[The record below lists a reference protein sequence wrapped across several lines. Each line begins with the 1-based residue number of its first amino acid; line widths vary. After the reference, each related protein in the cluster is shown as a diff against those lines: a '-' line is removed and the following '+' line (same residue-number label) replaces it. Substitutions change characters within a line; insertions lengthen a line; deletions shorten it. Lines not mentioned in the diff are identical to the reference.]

1 MITQIKIEN
10 YESHKNT
17 TINLH
22 KGLNI
27 IVGESDKGKS
37 GLFRAFNKCRAN
49 TPLGNGMKSR
59 FWEGDGLVKVTFEE
73 GQSVSWHQKKSGNF
87 YQVNDSDLMNA
98 GTSVPEEV
106 RAIFNMQEINCQT
119 QIDRSFLMFETAG
132 ERGRILNKLAGLDKI
147 DSTISNAKS
156 DVNKIKSNRKIQTAL
171 VKEYQDDLVNYK
183 ELPTAQ
189 ELLTQAEGFD
199 QQIRENN
206 QAIYSIRLNWE
217 RKQELLKSVEK
228 LKSLPDL
235 EKLVAKSQELLAE
248 IDQNEILYNKIKHA
262 FTNKRRLESSR
273 INPKHL
279 SAVSKLIFSSEQTFF
294 EYKTT
299 KQRYNSIK
307 GLIES
312 QQGYVQEIKILNKK
326 IADLEKIIPEQCPT
340 CGSIIKNEGISKN
353 GKNDGDWNN

>member
-1 MITQIKIEN
+1 MITQLEIKN

-17 TINLH
+17 IINLH
-22 KGLNI
+22 PGLNI

-37 GLFRAFNKCRAN
+37 GFFRAFNKCRTNA
-49 TPLGNGMKSR
+49 PLGSGMR
-59 FWEGDGLVKVTFEE
+59 PLYWEGDGLVKVTFEE

-106 RAIFNMQEINCQT
+106 KAIFNMQEINCQT

-171 VKEYQDDLVNYK
+171 VKEYQDDLINYK

-248 IDQNEILYNKIKHA
+248 IDQNEILYNKIKHTFA
-262 FTNKRRLESSR
+262 NKIRLESSK
-273 INPKHL
+273 IDPKQL

-299 KQRYNSIK
+299 KQRYNSVK

-326 IADLEKIIPEQCPT
+326 IADLERIIPEQCPT
-340 CGSIIKNEGISKN
+340 CGSIIKNEGTLEN
-353 GKNDGDWNN
+353 G